1 MLDNF
6 LILAAS
12 SSDQLA
18 SVGRYL
24 SRAGSSKEYLLFGL
38 FFFVIAT
45 IWATLFLWDR
55 LHKLRVVA
63 EEPAR
68 SLFDELC
75 RIHGLDRQEVMALN
89 DAAQECQLSSPSML
103 FVQPAHLDRLS
114 GDAMP
119 KAGVFKP
126 LREKL
131 FGNLSH

>member
-18 SVGRYL
+18 SVSRYL
-24 SRAGSSKEYLLFGL
+24 SRAGSSKEYLIFGL
-38 FFFVIAT
+38 FFIVISA

-63 EEPAR
+63 EEPVT

-75 RIHGLDRQEVMALN
+75 HIHHLDRNEIAALT
-89 DAAQECQLSSPSML
+89 DAAQECQLSSPALL
-103 FVQPAHLDRLS
+103 FVQPTHLDRLS

-119 KAGVFKP
+119 KAGLFKP

-131 FGNLSH
+131 FGNL